1 MGTGRSSP
9 VPIKKNELLEK
20 CEHRTLIC
28 LEVKQM
34 DTNGYIYKCPLQ
46 CPIHKHC
53 FVIKLEE
60 RLTQPLKVLLK
71 CAASRDDI
79 KVEIGGERP
88 P

>member
-1 MGTGRSSP
+1 MP
-9 VPIKKNELLEK
+9 VPLKKNIELENS
-20 CEHRTLIC
+20 EHLTLRFW
-28 LEVKQM
+28 EVKKM
-34 DTNGYIYKCPLQ
+34 DSNGYIYKCPLQ

-71 CAASRDDI
+71 CAAYKDDV

>member
-1 MGTGRSSP
+1 M
-9 VPIKKNELLEK
+9 NN
-20 CEHRTLIC
+20 
-28 LEVKQM
+28 
-34 DTNGYIYKCPLQ
+34 NGYIYKFPLQ
-46 CPIHKHC
+46 CPIHKSC

-71 CAASRDDI
+71 CAVSKGDV

>member
-1 MGTGRSSP
+1 MGTGCSMP
-9 VPIKKNELLEK
+9 VPIKKNVVLEK
-20 CEHRTLIC
+20 CEHLTLFC
-28 LEVKQM
+28 LEVKKM
-34 DTNGYIYKCPLQ
+34 NNNGYIYKCPLQ

-71 CAASRDDI
+71 CAASKGDV

>member
-1 MGTGRSSP
+1 MRTSNTALFGG
-9 VPIKKNELLEK
+9 KN
-20 CEHRTLIC
+20 
-28 LEVKQM
+28 M
-34 DTNGYIYKCPLQ
+34 NNNGYIYKCPLQ

-71 CAASRDDI
+71 CAASKGDV
-79 KVEIGGERP
+79 KVEIGGDRP